1 MKPPPICLTTT
12 RLLLL
17 IFTLSFTTTSPFTDA
32 FSDSLFARLQK
43 RLQYLARAHNNEQ
56 LGSNGTSSY
65 GNTSEAPP
73 PPPPLLIERVIERLH
88 KERELA
94 FDQIVPEAAEV
105 LKKLAADGDL
115 KACYSDSIKEVKV
128 NLFKR
133 TLGDVVRH
141 FFVSFGWFYIFRN
154 LLKPFPSFLFAETVP
169 GRAGGR
175 PAHHHPPPH
184 SRPGG
189 QHSLHRPHHRGVSAE
204 AEARAQ
210 CHPNRPDAPGCLCTD
225 I

>member
-1 MKPPPICLTTT
+1 MKPPPICLTT
-12 RLLLL
+12 RLLFIPFFILFL
-17 IFTLSFTTTSPFTDA
+17 ILSFTTTSPFTDA

-43 RLQYLARAHNNEQ
+43 RLQYLARAHNSEL
-56 LGSNGTSSY
+56 LGSNGTY
-65 GNTSEAPP
+65 GNTSEA

-133 TLGDVVRH
+133 TLGNVVRH
-141 FFVSFGWFYIFRN
+141 FFVSWKRVFI
-154 LLKPFPSFLFAETVP
+154 LL
-169 GRAGGR
+169 
-175 PAHHHPPPH
+175 
-184 SRPGG
+184 
-189 QHSLHRPHHRGVSAE
+189 
-204 AEARAQ
+204 
-210 CHPNRPDAPGCLCTD
+210 
-225 I
+225 

>member
-1 MKPPPICLTTT
+1 MKPPPPVCLTT
-12 RLLLL
+12 RLLFIPFFILFL
-17 IFTLSFTTTSPFTDA
+17 TLSFTSSPLTDA

-43 RLQYLARAHNNEQ
+43 RLQYLARAHNNEL
-56 LGSNGTSSY
+56 LGSNGTLY
-65 GNTSEAPP
+65 GNTSEAP

-141 FFVSFGWFYIFRN
+141 FFVSFGCFKISKF
-154 LLKPFPSFLFAETVP
+154 
-169 GRAGGR
+169 
-175 PAHHHPPPH
+175 
-184 SRPGG
+184 
-189 QHSLHRPHHRGVSAE
+189 
-204 AEARAQ
+204 
-210 CHPNRPDAPGCLCTD
+210 
-225 I
+225 